1 MMRQALVMMGLNL
14 RSLPQRYASALIDV
28 FGVAC
33 VVAVFVGL
41 FSVVASYQTLLVSG
55 SDDSVLMVMKNGAEV
70 ENESSLTQVEAAAIA
85 TDASAADA
93 GVIISPESSR
103 LISVK
108 RPQNHDFVTVALR
121 GAGPSASPLR
131 AGMRLVAG
139 RMFQSGRYELIVGE
153 ASQQQFASLRL
164 GGSLHLADTDWR
176 IVGVF
181 KSTASGVESEVWA
194 DLGALQSAY
203 KTGSRLS
210 TVRLKPSSEAAAAGI
225 RTRLRAD
232 PNLGI
237 AVQREQEYFQ
247 GSIDGLFRTM
257 RFFAYPVLLV
267 MAIGAVFAA
276 VNTMYGAVDART
288 REIGVLRSI
297 GFDAVPVGIGT
308 LIESVL
314 LSVLGGAVGVLVIR
328 LALNG
333 LQTNTNFLGDTQ
345 FALSL
350 VVPPALMA
358 QGVIWAS
365 VIGLLG
371 GLLPAVRAGR
381 LPIVEALRET

>member
-1 MMRQALVMMGLNL
+1 MMRQAAVMTGLNL
-14 RSLPQRYASALIDV
+14 LTLPQRWASALIDV

-41 FSVVASYQTLLVSG
+41 FAVVASYQTLLVSG
-55 SDDSVLMVMKNGAEV
+55 RDDAVLMVMKNGAEV
-70 ENESSLTQVEAAAIA
+70 ENESGLTEDEAAAIA
-85 TDASAADA
+85 TDASAADPR
-93 GVIISPESSR
+93 VIFSPESSR

-121 GAGPSASPLR
+121 GAGPQAMPLR
-131 AGMRLVAG
+131 AGMTLVAG
-139 RMFQSGRYELIVGE
+139 RMFQSGRYEVIVGA
-153 ASQQQFASLRL
+153 ASQEQFASLRL
-164 GGSLHLADTDWR
+164 GGSLHLADADWR

-181 KSTASGVESEVWA
+181 KATASGVESEVWA

-203 KTGSRLS
+203 KTGSKVSSMRLM
-210 TVRLKPSSEAAAAGI
+210 PSSEVAAAAI
-225 RTRLRAD
+225 RARLQAD
-232 PNLGI
+232 PNLG
-237 AVQREQEYFQ
+237 VGVLRERDYFQ

-276 VNTMYGAVDART
+276 LNTMYGAVAART
-288 REIGVLRSI
+288 REIGVARSI
-297 GFDAVPVGIGT
+297 GFGAVPVGIGV
-308 LIESVL
+308 LVESVL
-314 LSVLGGAVGVLVIR
+314 LSLCGGIVGVLVIR

-333 LQTNTNFLGDTQ
+333 MQTNTNFFGDTQ

-350 VVPPALMA
+350 VVPPALML
-358 QGVIWAS
+358 QGVIWAA

-381 LPIVEALRET
+381 VPIVEALRET